1 MHAGNMEHL
10 KYNEFR
16 RFMNTVSDGDV
27 KIENSQQAGRS
38 WVDDFGNAA
47 QAEAVAIHT
56 DQDSDWV
63 RDFAEHKAKQGKFQI
78 QSLCSQIETQ
88 NDYFFIITINIHIY
102 IRREQ

>member
-38 WVDDFGNAA
+38 WVDDFEDAA
-47 QAEAVAIHT
+47 QAEAAAT
-56 DQDSDWV
+56 LNDQDSDWV
-63 RDFAEHKAKQGKFQI
+63 RDFAEHKAKQGECQFQSI
-78 QSLCSQIETQ
+78 LFVSWNSK
-88 NDYFFIITINIHIY
+88 
-102 IRREQ
+102 